1 MADISARLA
10 EPSAKVPLHGAAA
23 ESSHLNVRKNWM
35 SRMLDWIAGDC
46 ANNPDLLGHQPPR
59 LLQMPVDI
67 TAILVSSTFMGAGLA
82 LAKFFPESS
91 LLAAFFLGGLALVNI
106 GLSIAG

>member
-1 MADISARLA
+1 MEDVCRLWA
-10 EPSAKVPLHGAAA
+10 FLLQTTLESESFGVVGDRRNDDRLLKPLLTVP
-23 ESSHLNVRKNWM
+23 
-35 SRMLDWIAGDC
+35 
-46 ANNPDLLGHQPPR
+46 
-59 LLQMPVDI
+59 LQMPVDV

-106 GLSIAG
+106 ALSIAG

>member
-1 MADISARLA
+1 
-10 EPSAKVPLHGAAA
+10 
-23 ESSHLNVRKNWM
+23 
-35 SRMLDWIAGDC
+35 
-46 ANNPDLLGHQPPR
+46 
-59 LLQMPVDI
+59 MPVDL

-91 LLAAFFLGGLALVNI
+91 LLAAFFLGGLAIVNI

>member
-1 MADISARLA
+1 MESLATARKIVICYDISFKGC
-10 EPSAKVPLHGAAA
+10 P
-23 ESSHLNVRKNWM
+23 
-35 SRMLDWIAGDC
+35 
-46 ANNPDLLGHQPPR
+46 
-59 LLQMPVDI
+59 QMPVDV

>member
-1 MADISARLA
+1 MEDVCRLSAFLLQTAHESESFGVVGDRRNDDRLLK
-10 EPSAKVPLHGAAA
+10 PLLTVP
-23 ESSHLNVRKNWM
+23 
-35 SRMLDWIAGDC
+35 
-46 ANNPDLLGHQPPR
+46 
-59 LLQMPVDI
+59 LQMPVDV

-106 GLSIAG
+106 ALSIAG

>member
-1 MADISARLA
+1 
-10 EPSAKVPLHGAAA
+10 
-23 ESSHLNVRKNWM
+23 
-35 SRMLDWIAGDC
+35 
-46 ANNPDLLGHQPPR
+46 
-59 LLQMPVDI
+59 MPVDV

-106 GLSIAG
+106 ALSLAGWSRAKRSSDTTGPKLKTNTES

>member
-1 MADISARLA
+1 
-10 EPSAKVPLHGAAA
+10 
-23 ESSHLNVRKNWM
+23 
-35 SRMLDWIAGDC
+35 
-46 ANNPDLLGHQPPR
+46 
-59 LLQMPVDI
+59 MPVDV

-106 GLSIAG
+106 ALSLAGWRRATRSSDTTGPKLKTNTES

>member
-1 MADISARLA
+1 MESLATAR
-10 EPSAKVPLHGAAA
+10 KITICYD
-23 ESSHLNVRKNWM
+23 SSLK
-35 SRMLDWIAGDC
+35 GC
-46 ANNPDLLGHQPPR
+46 
-59 LLQMPVDI
+59 LQMPVDV

>member
-1 MADISARLA
+1 MKSR
-10 EPSAKVPLHGAAA
+10 
-23 ESSHLNVRKNWM
+23 HLLKSTAQGPV
-35 SRMLDWIAGDC
+35 
-46 ANNPDLLGHQPPR
+46 
-59 LLQMPVDI
+59 QMPVDV

-106 GLSIAG
+106 GLSLAG

>member
-1 MADISARLA
+1 MCLAAVRSARSQIIA
-10 EPSAKVPLHGAAA
+10 C
-23 ESSHLNVRKNWM
+23 R
-35 SRMLDWIAGDC
+35 IAGDH
-46 ANNPDLLGHQPPR
+46 NKRRKLLEDLLSA
-59 LLQMPVDI
+59 LVQMPVDV

-106 GLSIAG
+106 ALSIVG

>member
-1 MADISARLA
+1 MESLATARKIMICYD
-10 EPSAKVPLHGAAA
+10 SPLKG
-23 ESSHLNVRKNWM
+23 R
-35 SRMLDWIAGDC
+35 
-46 ANNPDLLGHQPPR
+46 
-59 LLQMPVDI
+59 LQMPVDV

>member
-1 MADISARLA
+1 MNRSCPQER
-10 EPSAKVPLHGAAA
+10 PSSV
-23 ESSHLNVRKNWM
+23 KNTAQG
-35 SRMLDWIAGDC
+35 SV
-46 ANNPDLLGHQPPR
+46 
-59 LLQMPVDI
+59 QMPVDV

-106 GLSIAG
+106 GLSLAG

>member
-1 MADISARLA
+1 
-10 EPSAKVPLHGAAA
+10 
-23 ESSHLNVRKNWM
+23 
-35 SRMLDWIAGDC
+35 
-46 ANNPDLLGHQPPR
+46 
-59 LLQMPVDI
+59 MPVDV

-106 GLSIAG
+106 ALSIAGCAPWQPRRAITVEARVIRARESGKGKQNLNR